1 MAGRRV
7 ALLVAFDQFVDP
19 RLSELR
25 APQADID
32 ALSTVLSDPDL
43 GGFTVERLV
52 NGTSQEFRL
61 AVLRLFGQREPD
73 DFCLLHISSH
83 GLKDASGELY
93 LATSDTQREYLDATS
108 VEAAYVRRQLDRSR
122 AGAGVVLLDCCYGG
136 AFERGMATRA
146 DGDVDLSGALVA
158 VNEGRGRAVM
168 TASTAIE
175 YAFEGTEL
183 HPGAP
188 SEPSVFT
195 EAVVTGIRQGSM
207 DASRDGVL
215 TLGELF
221 SFVSRRVRQRNAH
234 QTPQWWLY
242 GASGDLVIAR
252 NPNPVVTPKNLPED
266 LLDVLRLPQPA
277 ARLGAVLALRQLM
290 DADPG
295 TALAAYRTL
304 ETLTGDD
311 SRRVSSAAAE
321 ALSEIQVTA
330 QPSAIDLGDVTV
342 GDEVFAAIQ
351 LDGVLAPACQLKAS
365 DPAVRLTRRGNR
377 VEVHLDTSRPTVVDG
392 RIEVI
397 GPSGGAVVSVVAR
410 VADLVPASDPQR
422 PAAEPPTRPT
432 PEPVP
437 LATVSG
443 PAPKPEPAPEVASPP
458 LSEPHAT
465 TKNFRMPTGASMLIA
480 TWLAVA
486 ATLVLGLREGTYTG
500 QNWYES
506 LTDKYLSRLSAIA
519 SPVAMLGTQLA
530 RTGRARLS
538 WAAALVGTAFVALP
552 VAVGLMLRHESIHQE
567 LVIEVIGATV
577 VIGLAAT
584 LAVQA
589 YRRIAPS
596 TARPAL
602 VTTILVWVLVVG
614 AVAALAPMQAQF
626 DWPGDVVVLWLL
638 ATLSLVLPLEP
649 RLRVAV
655 GALVV
660 GAMVTV
666 VLYFVGPD
674 PPEGA
679 APTVAGCLLIAVVV
693 VVHLRPVYLSLHDQ
707 SAAQDS

>member
-1 MAGRRV
+1 
-7 ALLVAFDQFVDP
+7 
-19 RLSELR
+19 
-25 APQADID
+25 
-32 ALSTVLSDPDL
+32 
-43 GGFTVERLV
+43 
-52 NGTSQEFRL
+52 
-61 AVLRLFGQREPD
+61 
-73 DFCLLHISSH
+73 
-83 GLKDASGELY
+83 
-93 LATSDTQREYLDATS
+93 
-108 VEAAYVRRQLDRSR
+108 
-122 AGAGVVLLDCCYGG
+122 
-136 AFERGMATRA
+136 
-146 DGDVDLSGALVA
+146 
-158 VNEGRGRAVM
+158 
-168 TASTAIE
+168 
-175 YAFEGTEL
+175 
-183 HPGAP
+183 
-188 SEPSVFT
+188 
-195 EAVVTGIRQGSM
+195 
-207 DASRDGVL
+207 
-215 TLGELF
+215 
-221 SFVSRRVRQRNAH
+221 
-234 QTPQWWLY
+234 
-242 GASGDLVIAR
+242 
-252 NPNPVVTPKNLPED
+252 
-266 LLDVLRLPQPA
+266 
-277 ARLGAVLALRQLM
+277 
-290 DADPG
+290 
-295 TALAAYRTL
+295 
-304 ETLTGDD
+304 
-311 SRRVSSAAAE
+311 
-321 ALSEIQVTA
+321 
-330 QPSAIDLGDVTV
+330 
-342 GDEVFAAIQ
+342 
-351 LDGVLAPACQLKAS
+351 
-365 DPAVRLTRRGNR
+365 
-377 VEVHLDTSRPTVVDG
+377 
-392 RIEVI
+392 
-397 GPSGGAVVSVVAR
+397 
-410 VADLVPASDPQR
+410 
-422 PAAEPPTRPT
+422 
-432 PEPVP
+432 
-437 LATVSG
+437 
-443 PAPKPEPAPEVASPP
+443 
-458 LSEPHAT
+458 
-465 TKNFRMPTGASMLIA
+465 MPTGASMLIA